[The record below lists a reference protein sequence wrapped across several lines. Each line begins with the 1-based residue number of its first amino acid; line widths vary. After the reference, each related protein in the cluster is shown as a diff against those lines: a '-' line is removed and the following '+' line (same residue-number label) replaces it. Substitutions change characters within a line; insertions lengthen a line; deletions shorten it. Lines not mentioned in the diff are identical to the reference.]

1 VTDKARSAR
10 EVLVDHLRLRRMG
23 ELDRDLAENY
33 HPDVVVMSARGV
45 YHGRDGVRDS
55 AHLLWRAIPDAT
67 DYTYDSI
74 LVDERMAI
82 LEWRARGDDIQ
93 VTCGVDSYLIE
104 DGVITAQTIHYRAES
119 IELSVSATTLSGP
132 GETGPSSDGHPDD
145 APQRV
150 TLSEVEEAIAQ
161 AA

>member
-23 ELDRDLAENY
+23 EFDRDLAENY

-45 YHGRDGVRDS
+45 YHGYDGVRDS
-55 AHLLWRAIPDAT
+55 AHLLWRAVPDPT
-67 DYTYDSI
+67 DYVYDSI
-74 LVDERMAI
+74 LVDDRMAI
-82 LEWRARGDDIQ
+82 LEWRARSEELQ

-104 DGVITAQTIHYRAES
+104 DGMITAQTIHYRAES
-119 IELSVSATTLSGP
+119 IELSVSSTTLTAP
-132 GETGPSSDGHPDD
+132 GETGPSSDGHPDN

-150 TLSEVEEAIAQ
+150 TLSEVEEAMAQ
-161 AA
+161 A